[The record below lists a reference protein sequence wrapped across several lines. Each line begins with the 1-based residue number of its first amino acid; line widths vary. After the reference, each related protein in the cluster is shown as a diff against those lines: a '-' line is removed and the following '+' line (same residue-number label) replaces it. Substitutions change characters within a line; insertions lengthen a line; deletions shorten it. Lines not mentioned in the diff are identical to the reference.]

1 MKMQLLSVVWRTL
14 IVSSILWLSACA
26 TGPNVRS
33 DQAPEA
39 NLSAYRTFGFMAD
52 LATDRAGYTSL
63 VTQHMKAA
71 ISAEMTAR
79 GYIFSEQQ
87 PDLLINF
94 NSNVQQRTDVR
105 STPTA
110 AVPYYGYYHYRR
122 GYYSPFPYYQTEV
135 ETVHYKVGTVNIDL
149 VDASKKQ
156 LVWEGIAEGVLRQ
169 QDLQQP
175 REATARVVNQIF
187 TQFPVSRPA
196 N

>member
-1 MKMQLLSVVWRTL
+1 MQLLSVVWRTL
-14 IVSSILWLSACA
+14 VVSSVLWLSACA
-26 TGPNVRS
+26 VGPNVRS
-33 DQAPEA
+33 DQAPDA
-39 NLSAYRTFGFMAD
+39 NLSNYRTFGFMTE

-79 GYIFSEQQ
+79 GYQFSEQQ

-94 NSNVQQRTDVR
+94 NSHVQQRSDIRTTTT
-105 STPTA
+105 S

-135 ETVHYKVGTVNIDL
+135 ETVHYKVGTVNIDV
-149 VDASKKQ
+149 VDAGRKQ
-156 LVWEGIAEGVLRQ
+156 LVWEGIAEGVLKQ

-175 REATARVVNQIF
+175 REATARVVSQIF
-187 TQFPVSRPA
+187 SQFPVGRPT